1 MYQIY
6 DSFPC
11 ESPPLQPSKA
21 TEIKIKAHFYSKKKY
36 VLERNYFNLSIR
48 GITSSGN
55 HLMKIIP
62 ILNLTIS
69 DIPNANFL
77 IQRSTNEEVIIYRIE
92 LDASHCQKFD
102 CKEAKL
108 SVRTVQS

>member
-1 MYQIY
+1 MSQNVREQRARQSYQMYQIY

-11 ESPPLQPSKA
+11 ESPPSQPSKA
-21 TEIKIKAHFYSKKKY
+21 TEIKIEAHFYTKKKY

-48 GITSSGN
+48 GIASSSN

-77 IQRSTNEEVIIYRIE
+77 IQ
-92 LDASHCQKFD
+92 
-102 CKEAKL
+102 
-108 SVRTVQS
+108 

>member
-1 MYQIY
+1 M
-6 DSFPC
+6 
-11 ESPPLQPSKA
+11 
-21 TEIKIKAHFYSKKKY
+21 KY

-48 GITSSGN
+48 GITSSSN

-77 IQRSTNEEVIIYRIE
+77 IQ
-92 LDASHCQKFD
+92 
-102 CKEAKL
+102 
-108 SVRTVQS
+108 